1 MAKTSGRAAQT
12 WNNMA
17 GNSWL
22 GVIAR
27 FGYAAV
33 GVLYLLIGFLA
44 LKLAAGTESRAPDA
58 QRVMVRIGG
67 QPYGKVLLSIIAG
80 GLLAFAIWRVF
91 EAISDPYE
99 VGRGVKGMATRA
111 GYILSGLIYGT
122 LAIFGTGLI
131 LGAPGDGGS
140 STRSMH
146 KLTARVL
153 SEPLGPWVLGIVG
166 AGIIAA
172 GLVQFFQVYTAEFEE
187 HFRTLAMSG
196 DRKRFATHAGRWGCM
211 GCGVV
216 ACVIG
221 TFLLRAATRSDSRQ
235 TRGLA
240 GALDALAQ
248 LPYGSWVLG
257 LVAIGLAAYG
267 LFMLTVARYGDLKA

>member
-1 MAKTSGRAAQT
+1 MARTSGRAAQT

-17 GNSWL
+17 DSSWL
-22 GVIAR
+22 ELIAR
-27 FGYAAV
+27 FGYSAV
-33 GVLYLLIGFLA
+33 GVLYLLIGLLA
-44 LKLAAGTESRAPDA
+44 LKLAVGTESRAPDA
-58 QRVMVRIGG
+58 QRVIVRIGG
-67 QPYGKVLLSIIAG
+67 QPYGKVLLGIIAG
-80 GLLAFAIWRVF
+80 GLLAFAIWRAIQ
-91 EAISDPYE
+91 AISDPYE
-99 VGRGVKGMATRA
+99 VGRGLKGMATRA

-131 LGAPGDGGS
+131 WGATRDGG

-146 KLTARVL
+146 NLTARVL
-153 SEPLGPWVLGIVG
+153 SEPLGAWVLGIVG
-166 AGIIAA
+166 AGIIVG
-172 GLVQFFQVYTAEFEE
+172 GLVQFFQVYTAQFAE
-187 HFRTLAMSG
+187 HFTTLALSG
-196 DRKRFATHAGRWGCM
+196 DHKRFTTHVGRWGCM

-221 TFLLRAATRSDSRQ
+221 TFVLRAATRSDSRQ